1 MPTRQAD
8 KWILPISTAN
18 KELLKSIALCTNT
31 PMCDLANTAIR
42 EFIDRIREGDYQK
55 NLAEMKRKRNEYLKM
70 KKMLAELEK
79 IKSQYSKTMKEMEIE
94 QLAAK
99 TLT

>member
-1 MPTRQAD
+1 
-8 KWILPISTAN
+8 
-18 KELLKSIALCTNT
+18 
-31 PMCDLANTAIR
+31 MCDLANTAIR